1 MRIELIVDLQHA
13 NIHAQHTRSGWK
25 TKSKEHTANC
35 NESQSQP
42 PCFFIYNSVKT
53 TSGSEFT
60 VSTAIYSQIQITYSS
75 TADLTSSLLIF
86 PPTPDARSRAPAFD
100 MVIGQNA
107 PARFVSKVSPVSVE
121 DSGVRRK
128 NRGGRLP
135 DGRGTSARDRV
146 AAPEQ

>member
-1 MRIELIVDLQHA
+1 MQTYMRSTQGVVGKLNL
-13 NIHAQHTRSGWK
+13 
-25 TKSKEHTANC
+25 KSTQPTATNHRV
-35 NESQSQP
+35 NP

-60 VSTAIYSQIQITYSS
+60 VSSAIYSQIQITYSS